1 MDLGDSRARNAMNRH
16 ILDVQTFI
24 KAKLN
29 DIAQPRRHRAHEV
42 EFPGFGELLRQWRLI
57 EDNVTYAL
65 DTLSQ
70 RLDAK
75 PSTQKLVQKP
85 AHKPEE
91 VVVSMKELDR
101 FLDHMKNSWV
111 EKIVAGK
118 VLYVN
123 CFDDKSQWEK
133 PSTGYVKA
141 TPKPSRPSSMTLSWD
156 QPAKRPVRTPAWDN
170 LRRW

>member
-1 MDLGDSRARNAMNRH
+1 MDLGDCRARNAMNRH

-24 KAKLN
+24 KPKLN
-29 DIAQPRRHRAHEV
+29 DVAQPRRHRAHEV

-57 EDNVTYAL
+57 EDNVTCTL

-75 PSTQKLVQKP
+75 PSTQKPVQKP
-85 AHKPEE
+85 THKPEE
-91 VVVSMKELDR
+91 VVISMKELDR

-123 CFDDKSQWEK
+123 CFDDKKSQWEK
-133 PSTGYVKA
+133 PSTGYVKT
-141 TPKPSRPSSMTLSWD
+141 TPRPSRPSMTPSWD
-156 QPAKRPVRTPAWDN
+156 QPAMRLVRASAWDN
-170 LRRW
+170 PCRW